1 MSFLSINCLNLSLLS
16 CRDTNWSPPPGQTFT
31 RNPEPPSLTPW
42 LAATPYTC
50 YCCCCCCWWCGE
62 WWCSCRRGWQI
73 RSSAPLKSVHRL
85 VPFRRNKVT
94 CPTFLFYKGR
104 NYYIFIRDT
113 MMVFLNTLKTAS
125 TLHILNTGVS
135 TRRGSLL
142 RGVGSNVRLPT
153 RWPCDWILCLSR
165 GFGGGGVDYLNYL
178 LF

>member
-85 VPFRRNKVT
+85 VPVRRNRIT
-94 CPTFLFYKGR
+94 LSYFFFFIRDAIIIFFYKGH
-104 NYYIFIRDT
+104 NNGLPKYSKDSFY
-113 MMVFLNTLKTAS
+113 AA
-125 TLHILNTGVS
+125 HIKYRYQYQERVSALEGWVATCACRPGGHATGSFVC
-135 TRRGSLL
+135 L
-142 RGVGSNVRLPT
+142 VGL
-153 RWPCDWILCLSR
+153 
-165 GFGGGGVDYLNYL
+165 G
-178 LF
+178 